1 MAMFQD
7 SHLIDTVQVW
17 DDVKSDIWA
26 FVFELRQKQRKQM
39 FYSAVHSEEHNIDLP
54 TLTCMSQL
62 IINLNPLDA
71 RRRYTDFAQTS
82 LRAGLRYTVQT
93 ARYRTR
99 RQTVYLRH
107 GV

>member
-1 MAMFQD
+1 MQNYELLQRLSLSIEKHFPA
-7 SHLIDTVQVW
+7 TT
-17 DDVKSDIWA
+17 KSMINPFGRGKLKSYSEIA
-26 FVFELRQKQRKQM
+26 RSYKIFGQM
-39 FYSAVHSEEHNIDLP
+39 V
-54 TLTCMSQL
+54 
-62 IINLNPLDA
+62 NPLDA

-99 RQTVYLRH
+99 RKTVYLWH

>member
-1 MAMFQD
+1 MKMTKIY
-7 SHLIDTVQVW
+7 SNKPVHLGMSILDFS
-17 DDVKSDIWA
+17 KFLMYDIHY
-26 FVFELRQKQRKQM
+26 K
-39 FYSAVHSEEHNIDLP
+39 YI
-54 TLTCMSQL
+54 
-62 IINLNPLDA
+62 NPLDA

-99 RQTVYLRH
+99 RKTVYLRH